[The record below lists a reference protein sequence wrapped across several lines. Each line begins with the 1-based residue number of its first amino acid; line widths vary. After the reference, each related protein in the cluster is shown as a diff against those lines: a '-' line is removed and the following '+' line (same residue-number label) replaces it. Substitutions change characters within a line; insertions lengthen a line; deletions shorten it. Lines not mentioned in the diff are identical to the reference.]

1 MRQHNKLQPTKEAKD
16 LVASWLEYL
25 VQQGR
30 SPNTVQ
36 AYRRALAHFLNW
48 YQQVYQASLDLSSLM
63 PRDIRQWKNQQQTQE
78 RAAAATINQRLVAV
92 MKFLDW
98 AVEKH
103 YIPSNPAKDTKALQ
117 LPARQAQALKPVE
130 VLRLL
135 RAARGNLRDYALL
148 ELLIG
153 TGIRVGELL
162 DLKFADID
170 LHERSG
176 KVTVRQGKGGNYR
189 EIPLT
194 KEVRHALQAYFDSLE
209 ADFHSDESL
218 WQGKRGPLRHRSSIL
233 RLLNRYARVSQLPS
247 LHPHQL
253 RHTFATRYLQA
264 NPSDLRGLAYLLGH
278 VDIKTVLIYTEPT
291 LDDLSERMERVEDYQ
306 F

>member
-1 MRQHNKLQPTKEAKD
+1 MRQHNKSLPTKDAKE
-16 LVASWLEYL
+16 LVSSWIEYL
-25 VQQGR
+25 AQQGR
-30 SPNTVQ
+30 SINTLQ

-63 PRDIRQWKNQQQTQE
+63 PRDIRLWKSQQQSQE
-78 RAAAATINQRLVAV
+78 RAAAASINQRLVAV

-103 YIPSNPAKDTKALQ
+103 YISSNPAKDTKALR
-117 LPARQAQALKPVE
+117 LPARQAQALKHVE
-130 VLRLL
+130 VMRLL

-148 ELLIG
+148 ELLVG

-162 DLKFADID
+162 DLKFADIE

-176 KVTVRQGKGGNYR
+176 KLTVRQGKGGNYR

-194 KEVRHALQAYFDSLE
+194 KEVRHALQAYFSGLE
-209 ADFHSDESL
+209 TGFHSDESL

-233 RLLNRYARVSQLPS
+233 RLLNRYARIAKLDN

-253 RHTFATRYLQA
+253 RHTFASRYLQA

-278 VDIKTVLIYTEPT
+278 VDIKTVLIYTEPS